1 MQGAWAALTRK
12 LCTICLA
19 LCQEHGCWPFFSLLC
34 SSIAHFLAVSRM
46 TGGGEPQGPHL
57 PCPIFHALCIVGGAR
72 YPVSPGLLLAVV
84 SQAKHALLVK
94 LVWRGHGLGPGL
106 HARLLKYQSQPP
118 QHGKQWP
125 DRKYHFSFLGR

>member
-46 TGGGEPQGPHL
+46 TGGGGASEPPSSMPHL
-57 PCPIFHALCIVGGAR
+57 PCPLHSGGGTLSCVPRAFAGSC
-72 YPVSPGLLLAVV
+72 VTG
-84 SQAKHALLVK
+84 
-94 LVWRGHGLGPGL
+94 
-106 HARLLKYQSQPP
+106 
-118 QHGKQWP
+118 
-125 DRKYHFSFLGR
+125 